1 MAKVLCNM
9 TDCKY
14 CGRKSSTWHRADGS
28 PLYSC
33 KLEVIQIAEIFDID
47 GEVRATT
54 DEIAVCRNYERKD
67 VEEVL

>member
-28 PLYSC
+28 PLYNC
-33 KLEVIQIAEIFDID
+33 KLEVIQVAKIFDLD
-47 GEVRATT
+47 GEIEQLS
-54 DEIAVCRNYERKD
+54 DEIAVCRNYEREDTGD
-67 VEEVL
+67 VL